1 MSRKTETGPISSDEF
16 EWEPVQSTRP
26 HIRVGVTILVVI
38 GLLAMVTLIPA
49 GSAGAQTTE
58 FNAQNVTVQTNS
70 GNLQEVTVAPNGTVE
85 YWGFEQEPDNVTA
98 QVEVKKSGASS
109 WDTVNS
115 TELVANGSGM
125 GLEGNLTYDL
135 ARDNLITQSSLTK
148 SDFKASEG
156 STSETDIVV
165 RVTVTFAGA
174 GASGSDVNT
183 SSQATFTVTVENL
196 AAGGGVGGNANTDAN
211 GN

>member
-16 EWEPVQSTRP
+16 EWEHVKSTRP
-26 HIRVGVTILVVI
+26 HLRVGVTILVLI
-38 GLLAMVTLIPA
+38 GLLMMVTLIPA
-49 GSAGAQTTE
+49 GGAGAQTDE
-58 FNAQNVTVQTNS
+58 FHAHNVTVQTNS
-70 GNLQEVTVAPNGTVE
+70 GNLQEVTVAPGGTVE

-98 QVEVKKSGASS
+98 QVEVQSSGTGG
-109 WDTVNS
+109 WTQIQS

-135 ARDNLITQSSLTK
+135 AQSDILTQTSLTK
-148 SDFKASEG
+148 QDFKASDG
-156 STSETDIVV
+156 DMSETTVDV

-174 GASGSDVNT
+174 GPSGSDVDT
-183 SSQATFTVTVENL
+183 SSQAPCTVTVENI
-196 AAGGGVGGNANTDAN
+196 AAGGGVGGAVNTNAN